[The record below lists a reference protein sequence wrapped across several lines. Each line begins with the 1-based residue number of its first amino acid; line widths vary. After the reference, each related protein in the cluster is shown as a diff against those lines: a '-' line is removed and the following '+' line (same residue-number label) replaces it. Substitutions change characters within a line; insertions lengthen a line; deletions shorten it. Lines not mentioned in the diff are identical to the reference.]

1 LSMRAVLVTGAF
13 DDLGVRHVRLLH
25 ECSRVGEVVVGLWSD
40 AAVSATTGSQPKFR
54 FAERRYLLESL
65 GFVNRV
71 VSVEINR
78 GPQWLP
84 EEGAPKIDM
93 VGCDLDG
100 PSAELA
106 AARAAAGALH
116 AELRAFGDRELEGFP
131 EIPVSSPDPSRR
143 RVVVTGCF
151 DWLHSGHV
159 RFFAEV
165 SGHGELYVVVGHD
178 ANVRLLKG
186 EGHPRFPQDHRRYM
200 AGSVR
205 HVHQALVSSGSG
217 WMDAEPEIAVVGAQ
231 VYAVNEDGDK
241 PEKREFCRT
250 HGLEYLVLKRVP
262 APGLPRRSSTD
273 LRGF

>member
-1 LSMRAVLVTGAF
+1 MGAVLVIGAF
-13 DDLGVRHVRLLH
+13 DDLGVRQVRLLH
-25 ECSRVGEVVVGLWSD
+25 ECSRMGEVVVGLWSNSVVT
-40 AAVSATTGSQPKFR
+40 AATGTPPKFR
-54 FAERRYLLESL
+54 LAERRYLLESL
-65 GFVNRV
+65 RFVNRV
-71 VSVEINR
+71 VLIEDHR
-78 GPQWLP
+78 EP
-84 EEGAPKIDM
+84 EWPREAGAPAVDV
-93 VGCDLDG
+93 VGFDLGG

-106 AARAAAGALH
+106 AARSAAGALH
-116 AELRAFGDRELEGFP
+116 ADLRAFGDRELDGFP

-159 RFFAEV
+159 RFFDEV
-165 SGHGELYVVVGHD
+165 SRHGELYVVVGHD

-200 AGSVR
+200 AGNVR

-217 WMDAEPEIAVVGAQ
+217 WMDAEPEIAAVGAQ
-231 VYAVNEDGDK
+231 IYAVNEDGDK
-241 PEKREFCRT
+241 PEKREFCRA

-262 APGLPRRSSTD
+262 APGLPRRSSTN

>member
-1 LSMRAVLVTGAF
+1 MSVRTVFVTGAF
-13 DDLGVRHVRLLH
+13 DDLGARHARLLH
-25 ECSRVGEVVVGLWSD
+25 ECSRIGEVVVGLWSD
-40 AAVSATTGSQPKFR
+40 AAVSAASGTPPKFT

-65 GFVNRV
+65 RFVARV
-71 VSVEINR
+71 IPVENHR
-78 GPQWLP
+78 QP
-84 EEGAPKIDM
+84 ELSREGAAAPV
-93 VGCDLDG
+93 VGCDVG
-100 PSAELA
+100 ASSAESV

-116 AELRAFGDRELEGFP
+116 ADLRTFGDVELAGFP
-131 EIPVSSPDPSRR
+131 DIPVSPPDPSRR

-159 RFFAEV
+159 RFFEEV
-165 SGHGELYVVVGHD
+165 AGHGELYVVVGHD

-186 EGHPRFPQDHRRYM
+186 EGHPRFSQDHRRYM
-200 AGSVR
+200 AGSIR
-205 HVHQALVSSGSG
+205 HVHQALISSGSG
-217 WMDAEPEIAVVGAQ
+217 WMDAEPEIAAIGAQ

-262 APGLPRRSSTD
+262 AAGLPRRSSTD

>member
-1 LSMRAVLVTGAF
+1 MRAVLVTGAF

-25 ECSRVGEVVVGLWSD
+25 ECSRVGDVVVGLWSD

-65 GFVNRV
+65 RFVNRV

-84 EEGAPKIDM
+84 EEGAPKIDV
-93 VGCDLDG
+93 VGCDLGG

-116 AELRAFGDRELEGFP
+116 AELHAFGDGELEGFP

-186 EGHPRFPQDHRRYM
+186 EGHPRFSQDHRRFM

-217 WMDAEPEIAVVGAQ
+217 WMDAEPEIAVIGAQ

-241 PEKREFCRT
+241 PEKREFCRA

-262 APGLPRRSSTD
+262 AAGLPRRSSTD